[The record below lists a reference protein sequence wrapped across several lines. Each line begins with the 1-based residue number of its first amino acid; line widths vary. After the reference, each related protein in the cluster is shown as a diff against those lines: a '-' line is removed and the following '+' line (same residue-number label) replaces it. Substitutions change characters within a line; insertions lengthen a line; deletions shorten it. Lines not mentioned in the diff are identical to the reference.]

1 MSSFGLLTTLAVRLR
16 SRGTPDAIAVTA
28 AELDGSEV
36 ELVTPRV
43 ERELARGVDEGRLRR
58 RGEEGRHSL
67 TPAGEAEL
75 SAMLAAELTG
85 PDRADVITAYEAF
98 LPLNRRFLAACV
110 DWQDHLIELEVFLEL
125 IDELVPILDSLTSV
139 RDRFGSYAPRLVGAV
154 AGATADEAWIDSPTR
169 DSVHTIWFELHEHL
183 LASLG
188 RERIDER

>member
-16 SRGTPDAIAVTA
+16 SRGTPGAIAVTV
-28 AELDGSEV
+28 AELDGSDTD
-36 ELVTPRV
+36 LVLTRV
-43 ERELARGVDEGRLRR
+43 ERELVRGVDEGRLRR
-58 RGEEGRHSL
+58 RGDEGRHSL

-75 SAMLAAELTG
+75 NAMLAAELTG
-85 PDRADVITAYEAF
+85 PDRADVTTAYEAF

-110 DWQDHLIELEVFLEL
+110 DWQDHRIELEVFLEL
-125 IDELVPILDSLTSV
+125 IDELVPILDSLTAV
-139 RDRFGSYAPRLVGAV
+139 RERFGSYAPRLVGAL
-154 AGATADEAWIDSPTR
+154 AGATGDEAWIDSPTR